1 MQMLVSEMGLLDVK
15 QDKLNV
21 SFVVYNIMTGI
32 ISISILS
39 H

>member
-1 MQMLVSEMGLLDVK
+1 MKILVSEMGLLDVK

-39 H
+39 Y